1 MWESA
6 DQPPSSE
13 ETSLP
18 APLRRRGSRSQVEAV
33 KAVRRSAEEAGFQLA
48 REQDDTVSHVAQTLA
63 RIGENHELAAL
74 DGRMIFVE
82 RQIERLSGRREAA
95 DRMVDSEI
103 AVLRTSLEETLQAFA
118 AATQEHKELVAAAE
132 RRLVGLAHE
141 VERHTRA
148 MVESLRVD
156 VSVQMEEAAR
166 SMVGL
171 EARLRGQKQAFDQE
185 AAQHARAVAAT
196 VAAGRAQLD
205 RRVEEAKGE
214 FEARLTGIGS
224 EIEGRIEAAADGQ
237 RDVIL
242 TEVDGRLQAVR
253 ADANRTRGEL
263 ADAVQ
268 ASDDKAL
275 GAAEHLEAQINR
287 IRRRLVGDEA
297 EWSAVLGEAGEAVA
311 ALRAKV
317 EELLRRVW
325 GLEAG
330 EAMARGASG
339 ASLEAVDKRLAAQEQ
354 QAEASTTVASDQALR
369 IAALESKLATLGDLR
384 PMIEEQAGAIDY
396 LKVRSAEPVP
406 GAEPSAE
413 TEPGPE
419 SEASA
424 DPGPEPGAEPGPE
437 RGSEPEVTVVDLGLV
452 APKTTTALTS

>member
-6 DQPPSSE
+6 EEPPSSE
-13 ETSLP
+13 ESSLP
-18 APLRRRGSRSQVEAV
+18 APLRRRGSRSQIEAV

-48 REQDDTVSHVAQTLA
+48 REQDDAVSHVAQTLA

-74 DGRMIFVE
+74 DGRMTFVE
-82 RQIERLSGRREAA
+82 RQLERLSGRREAS
-95 DRMVDSEI
+95 DRMLDSEI
-103 AVLRTSLEETLQAFA
+103 AVLRTSLEETLRAFA
-118 AATQEHKELVAAAE
+118 AATQEHKEMVAAAE
-132 RRLVGLAHE
+132 RRLVTLAHE

-156 VSVQMEEAAR
+156 VSLQLEEAAR

-171 EARLRGQKQAFDQE
+171 EARLRGLKSAFEQE
-185 AAQHARAVAAT
+185 AAQHSRAVSAS

-214 FEARLTGIGS
+214 FEARLVGIGS

-237 RDVIL
+237 RGAIL
-242 TEVDGRLQAVR
+242 AEVDGRLQAAR
-253 ADANRTRGEL
+253 ADANRTRAEL

-275 GAAEHLEAQINR
+275 GAAEHLETQINR
-287 IRRRLVGDEA
+287 LRRRLVGDEA
-297 EWSAVLGEAGEAVA
+297 EWSAIVGEAGEAVA
-311 ALRAKV
+311 TLRAKV

-339 ASLEAVDKRLAAQEQ
+339 ASLEAVDQRLVAQEQ
-354 QAEASTTVASDQALR
+354 QAEVSVTAVSELALR
-369 IAALESKLATLGDLR
+369 IAALESNLAALGDLR
-384 PMIEEQAGAIDY
+384 PKIEEQAGAIDY
-396 LKVRSAEPVP
+396 LAGRAAEPEAPVVL
-406 GAEPSAE
+406 EP
-413 TEPGPE
+413 EPE
-419 SEASA
+419 A
-424 DPGPEPGAEPGPE
+424 DPEP
-437 RGSEPEVTVVDLGLV
+437 TVVDLGLI
-452 APKTTTALTS
+452 ATENHHSSN